1 MFWRDKKLEA
11 EQAVL
16 GALMLNS
23 KSWLDV
29 GTRLSQSDFHSTKH
43 QVIFLGIQSL
53 CEQNTPVDLITLTD
67 WLKRHNQLDIAGGLG
82 YLGQLVNN
90 TPSAANII
98 AYADIVYEQ
107 SLLRRLTQVGEQI
120 IKSATNPNEL
130 NGGELLNQA
139 EQLVSKVTQ
148 SHQCHGGLVKVDNLL
163 AKALSHIDL
172 LASQERGLVGI
183 STGFAELDQIT
194 SGLQSSDLII
204 VAGRPSMGKTAFSMN
219 IAGYVATQ
227 LSLPVAIFNMEM
239 SSEQLIMR
247 LISSLARVELQR
259 IRTGQITDVEW
270 DKVTTAS
277 TYLVDAPLFIDDTPT
292 LSPAELR
299 TKLRRL
305 TQSEGQL
312 GLVVV
317 DYLQLMQSSTVRE
330 NRVAEVTE
338 ISRSLKAAAKELRVP
353 LIALS
358 LLNRGLEQRPNKR
371 PKMADLRD
379 SGSIEQDADLILFV
393 YRDEVYNE
401 ESKDKGIAEIIIAKQ
416 RNGPVGCVQLIFE
429 GQYTQFSDVNGIGS
443 IGGSSCTS
451 RPTPF

>member
-1 MFWRDKKLEA
+1 
-11 EQAVL
+11 
-16 GALMLNS
+16 
-23 KSWLDV
+23 
-29 GTRLSQSDFHSTKH
+29 
-43 QVIFLGIQSL
+43 
-53 CEQNTPVDLITLTD
+53 
-67 WLKRHNQLDIAGGLG
+67 
-82 YLGQLVNN
+82 
-90 TPSAANII
+90 
-98 AYADIVYEQ
+98 
-107 SLLRRLTQVGEQI
+107 
-120 IKSATNPNEL
+120 
-130 NGGELLNQA
+130 
-139 EQLVSKVTQ
+139 
-148 SHQCHGGLVKVDNLL
+148 
-163 AKALSHIDL
+163 
-172 LASQERGLVGI
+172 
-183 STGFAELDQIT
+183 
-194 SGLQSSDLII
+194 
-204 VAGRPSMGKTAFSMN
+204 
-219 IAGYVATQ
+219 
-227 LSLPVAIFNMEM
+227 MEM

-401 ESKDKGIAEIIIAKQ
+401 ESKDKGIAEVIIAKQ

-451 RPTPF
+451 RPVLP